1 MKKLFSIFIMLGI
14 MMISTTCFASLYEDL
29 KNDPNY
35 IYYGGGGTGI
45 SFFMDKSSLIVNKYE
60 PPIYIIAFIRMDYST
75 GFPKGGVPESVH
87 PKVIWYKYNYNLR
100 RMYWSKSNIDGTF
113 SWEYIDTKNAN
124 IDSALN
130 SIIAGGEIA
139 FYLAYNINFYKDGPL
154 SWYAKSYFET
164 LK

>member
-1 MKKLFSIFIMLGI
+1 MKKLFSMFIMLGI
-14 MMISTTCFASLYEDL
+14 MMFSTTCFASLFEDL

-35 IYYGGGGTGI
+35 IYYGGGGTGL

-100 RMYWSKSNIDGTF
+100 RMYWCKSNIDGDF
-113 SWEYIDTKNAN
+113 SWEYIDPKNAN

-130 SIIAGGEIA
+130 SIITGGEIA
-139 FYLAYNINFYKDGPL
+139 FYLAYNMSFYNKPVTFLTKKYINIHK
-154 SWYAKSYFET
+154 
-164 LK
+164 